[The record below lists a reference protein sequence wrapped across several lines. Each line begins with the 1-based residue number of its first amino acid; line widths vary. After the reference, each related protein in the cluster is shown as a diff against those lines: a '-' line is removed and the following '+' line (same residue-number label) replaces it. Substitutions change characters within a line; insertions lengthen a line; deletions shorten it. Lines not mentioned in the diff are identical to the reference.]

1 MLIHNSYNKKD
12 LIYIINQNNIKIS
25 STKNTSK
32 KEIKK
37 ALEKYINENELE
49 NYNFLE
55 CENNVKRLT
64 VKQKDEI
71 LLSAKKIIA
80 FCKNGWNLERSLF
93 TNILNVID
101 EGKKIANFG
110 DIPSVRRAIKMLNLK
125 LEPKIEIIISENISK
140 NIEDKKLLK
149 SMSIPTF
156 QVNRKEG
163 FWLSFD

>member
-1 MLIHNSYNKKD
+1 M
-12 LIYIINQNNIKIS
+12 
-25 STKNTSK
+25 
-32 KEIKK
+32 
-37 ALEKYINENELE
+37 
-49 NYNFLE
+49 
-55 CENNVKRLT
+55 
-64 VKQKDEI
+64 
-71 LLSAKKIIA
+71 
-80 FCKNGWNLERSLF
+80 
-93 TNILNVID
+93 ID